1 VRRFRIDY
9 LAPVIL
15 LAAGCSAL
23 AQDYITYEPAGAAK
37 NKHIVFI
44 SGDEEYRSE
53 EGLPMLAKI
62 LSQRHG
68 FRCTVLFSVGAGG
81 VIDPN
86 NQRSLTGSEMLDTA
100 DAIVML
106 IRYRNWPDEAAKHFV
121 DAFRRGVPI
130 IGLRTSTHGF
140 QYPKDRETSFRW
152 LNDFG
157 KNVLG
162 EEWVSHW
169 GRHKIEATLGVKEP
183 SSMDAPI
190 LSGVMDVFGDTDVY
204 EAYPPADAKILLRGK
219 VLRGMSPDDPA
230 AIYEKTRRSDGQ
242 AQDVNGPMMPVAW
255 TREFQTEA
263 GTSNRVFCTTMG
275 AATDLRNEGLRRLI
289 VNALYWGLE
298 MPVPAAADVAYVDPY
313 QPSAYGFDGYR
324 KGIKVENNALGK
336 ALPAGK

>member
-1 VRRFRIDY
+1 M
-9 LAPVIL
+9 PVIL
-15 LAAGCSAL
+15 LAACCSAL
-23 AQDYITYEPAGAAK
+23 AKDYITYEPAGAAK

-68 FRCTVLFSVGAGG
+68 FRCTVLFSVGLDGT
-81 VIDPN
+81 IDPN
-86 NQRSLTGSEMLDTA
+86 SQSSITGSEMLDTA
-100 DAIVML
+100 DVIVML
-106 IRYRNWPDEAAKHFV
+106 IRYRSWPDQDVKHFV
-121 DAFRRGVPI
+121 DAFHRGVPI

-140 QYPKDRETSFRW
+140 QYPEDQQTSYRW

-169 GRHKIEATLGVKEP
+169 GRHKLEATLGIPEP
-183 SSMDAPI
+183 SSMHDPI
-190 LSGVMDVFGDTDVY
+190 LNGVAGVFGDTDVY
-204 EAYPPADAKILLRGK
+204 EAYPPTDAKILLRGK
-219 VLRGMSPDDPA
+219 VLQGMSPDDPA
-230 AIYEKTRRSDGQ
+230 AVYEKERRSDGRL
-242 AQDVNGPMMPVAW
+242 QDVNAPMMPVAW
-255 TREFQTEA
+255 TREFRNKA
-263 GTSNRVFCTTMG
+263 GVVNRIFCTTMG

-289 VNALYWGLE
+289 VNAVYWGLE
-298 MPVPAAADVAYVDPY
+298 LEVPAAADVAYVDPY

-324 KGIKVENNALGK
+324 KGIKVEDQALGK